1 MSDSKNLTYV
11 SAGGIYDPAYTP
23 TNLRI
28 PVHTP
33 QSYCSSHS
41 VKCLARFPNNGKKFK
56 KRWFRSNLPFYYIEL
71 PQKSKQNEPGIFCRG
86 RSYYASWGIVHP
98 ELILCHLPNYFYK
111 LGIHEK
117 HIYPIWCHIKQ
128 GRHHAMLA
136 CPDRHSR
143 ADCTRKQQI
152 PPQVSLQ
159 LLLVETLFDHRLLLH
174 SARNTF
180 PLHICIIK
188 YSN

>member
-1 MSDSKNLTYV
+1 MKNNVTQTEIINILVKYWPLNSKDCV
-11 SAGGIYDPAYTP
+11 I
-23 TNLRI
+23 
-28 PVHTP
+28 VC
-33 QSYCSSHS
+33 SYISWIWWYM
-41 VKCLARFPNNGKKFK
+41 L
-56 KRWFRSNLPFYYIEL
+56 YI
-71 PQKSKQNEPGIFCRG
+71 
-86 RSYYASWGIVHP
+86 
-98 ELILCHLPNYFYK
+98 LILCHLPNYFYK